1 VTFGAW
7 AFATEAT
14 PGGSVTVAF
23 PPGYTVEVQTGD
35 VGAPKTDAAGGT
47 TFASGRLADPIGFFA
62 YFVAD
67 RPNTYTETIRPVEV
81 DGRALDIAVRA
92 WPDDPAWA
100 ERVGGLLERG
110 LPVLSERIGLPWV
123 AERPLVVAE
132 AISRS
137 TAGYS
142 GKYEPATGRIEIA
155 YYADPFVVLHEA
167 AHAWF
172 NGALLADRWANEGF
186 ASWYALDSATVIGE
200 KVAAAPLTPA
210 LAEGKIALN
219 AWGPVGSNEAVEEDY
234 GYAASAELAR
244 LVAER
249 AGPSGLAS
257 VWDAARRGI
266 GAYQPAGLGSSNEAP
281 VGGRAMPGAAN
292 GSDVRPIEAQSGPPD
307 WRGLLDLLEDRTG
320 QKYDDLWR
328 TWVVRNEETGL
339 LAVRAGV
346 RRQYGQ
352 VVSRAGEWQ
361 LPPVIRQAMRAWQ
374 FEQATELLE
383 SADLALDD
391 RDAVT
396 AAADGAKLSL
406 PRALEA
412 AFESDAGFAAA
423 AAEADAELL
432 TIDAY
437 ARARDSRLPD
447 PGIVEQVGLLWTT
460 PELDLARAADA
471 FASGDLRGSVAASG
485 SARIAWEGAS
495 DTGRSRLMTIL
506 AALLVALVLVGF
518 LVSSV
523 RGLGTRRSRRRR
535 RAMAHPAAR
544 EER

>member
-1 VTFGAW
+1 
-7 AFATEAT
+7 
-14 PGGSVTVAF
+14 
-23 PPGYTVEVQTGD
+23 
-35 VGAPKTDAAGGT
+35 
-47 TFASGRLADPIGFFA
+47 
-62 YFVAD
+62 
-67 RPNTYTETIRPVEV
+67 
-81 DGRALDIAVRA
+81 
-92 WPDDPAWA
+92 
-100 ERVGGLLERG
+100 
-110 LPVLSERIGLPWV
+110 
-123 AERPLVVAE
+123 
-132 AISRS
+132 
-137 TAGYS
+137 
-142 GKYEPATGRIEIA
+142 
-155 YYADPFVVLHEA
+155 
-167 AHAWF
+167 
-172 NGALLADRWANEGF
+172 
-186 ASWYALDSATVIGE
+186 
-200 KVAAAPLTPA
+200 
-210 LAEGKIALN
+210 
-219 AWGPVGSNEAVEEDY
+219 
-234 GYAASAELAR
+234 
-244 LVAER
+244 
-249 AGPSGLAS
+249 
-257 VWDAARRGI
+257 
-266 GAYQPAGLGSSNEAP
+266 LGSSNEAP

-292 GSDVRPIEAQSGPPD
+292 GSDVRPIEAQSAPPD

-320 QKYDDLWR
+320 KKYDDLWR
-328 TWVVRNEETGL
+328 TWVVRDEETGL

-383 SADLALDD
+383 SADVALDD

-535 RAMAHPAAR
+535 RAMAHPTAR